1 MSNMKNDNQTRLIY
15 SCKLCDYVTF
25 TEEKYMEHC
34 KKHNAPFQHYC
45 KDCNF
50 VANRMYDYKRHL
62 LSHRHNTVVQTQ
74 KDYKC
79 DICCK
84 SYTNYKSYWSHK
96 TICSDYNTSQTQS
109 CSNDKKNNVSLDVI
123 AQQDMFKQFM
133 IDQNRQLMTKMQ
145 EMNTQMNEKINE
157 LANKETVIYNNNNN
171 NTNNHF
177 NLNLFLNVYCK
188 DAMNLSDFMRSIDVQ
203 LHELEYIGQHGYVAG
218 ITKIITSRLSAMDI
232 CKRPIHC
239 SDLRREVIHIREN
252 NEWIKDIDGE
262 KTRTFVYNVNII
274 NYKSVGKWM
283 IAHPQCEVLDTP
295 EYNQWMEIAKQS
307 VNPGEGKDKRNLTI
321 FKNVIKM
328 CHIDKDAF
336 RILDIK

>member
-1 MSNMKNDNQTRLIY
+1 
-15 SCKLCDYVTF
+15 
-25 TEEKYMEHC
+25 
-34 KKHNAPFQHYC
+34 
-45 KDCNF
+45 
-50 VANRMYDYKRHL
+50 
-62 LSHRHNTVVQTQ
+62 
-74 KDYKC
+74 
-79 DICCK
+79 
-84 SYTNYKSYWSHK
+84 
-96 TICSDYNTSQTQS
+96 
-109 CSNDKKNNVSLDVI
+109 LDVI